1 MLYLS
6 ISNRGINEL
15 EHSGIQGGVDTE
27 RGLLALARELQT
39 SLYYIAREAELG
51 SKDALQVIS
60 DSAEYALRLIDSYLI
75 ASQVERG
82 QLHLNL
88 EPVALGSVLHD
99 TKYALATSLH
109 TDISIHIQNKASLP
123 IMTQKDVL
131 RSALVAS
138 GMLIAEATTN
148 NKTVVLR
155 SFTTRSGDIGAGV
168 FARDINLSKR
178 ELEYALSNSG
188 RPHMAL
194 PKYSGSTGISLSI
207 ADSLCR
213 ALGGRLEVKQLGR
226 FTGLSTLL
234 PKSEQL
240 AII

>member
-1 MLYLS
+1 M
-6 ISNRGINEL
+6 
-15 EHSGIQGGVDTE
+15 QGGVERE

-51 SKDALQVIS
+51 SKDALQSIS

-88 EPVALGSVLHD
+88 EPVALGSILHD
-99 TKYALATSLH
+99 TKYALAASLQ
-109 TDISIHIQNKASLP
+109 TDVRINIQNKASLP

-138 GMLIAEATTN
+138 GMLIAEAATKS
-148 NKTVVLR
+148 KTLELR

-168 FARDINLSKR
+168 FAEDIQLSKR
-178 ELEYALSNSG
+178 EIEYALSSSEYL
-188 RPHMAL
+188 HMAL
-194 PKYSGSTGISLSI
+194 PKHSDTTGISLSI
-207 ADSLCR
+207 AHSLCR
-213 ALGGRLEVKQLGR
+213 ALGGRLEVKQLGQL
-226 FTGLSTLL
+226 TGLSTLL

-240 AII
+240 AIM

>member
-1 MLYLS
+1 VLYLS

-99 TKYALATSLH
+99 TKYALATS
-109 TDISIHIQNKASLP
+109 
-123 IMTQKDVL
+123 
-131 RSALVAS
+131 
-138 GMLIAEATTN
+138 
-148 NKTVVLR
+148 
-155 SFTTRSGDIGAGV
+155 
-168 FARDINLSKR
+168 
-178 ELEYALSNSG
+178 
-188 RPHMAL
+188 
-194 PKYSGSTGISLSI
+194 
-207 ADSLCR
+207 CR
-213 ALGGRLEVKQLGR
+213 VEEHRAHC
-226 FTGLSTLL
+226 S
-234 PKSEQL
+234 
-240 AII
+240 